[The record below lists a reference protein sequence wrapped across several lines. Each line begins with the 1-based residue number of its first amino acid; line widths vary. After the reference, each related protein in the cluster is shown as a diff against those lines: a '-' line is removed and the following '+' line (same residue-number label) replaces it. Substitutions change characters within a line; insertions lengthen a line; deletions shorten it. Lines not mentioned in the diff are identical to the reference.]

1 MRLRKNGTFVPV
13 SVILS
18 PVKDA
23 RGKLLGFAA
32 IYSDMTERNEAE
44 ARLLAAKQAAEAS
57 AASLRESEERY
68 ALVTQATR
76 DGIFDSNLVTGA
88 SYHSPRLNEI
98 LGYGEDEMP
107 TGPSSF
113 FDQVHPDDRPRLI
126 ENAARSDADK
136 TVQSFEHEVRVR
148 CKDGSYRW
156 VASNGRLL
164 RDAAGKPTRVVG
176 AIRDIT
182 QRRQAEE
189 KLAASEK
196 RLRDI
201 LDSLYGFVGLYTL
214 DGVLLDINRAP
225 LLAAGLKA
233 EDVIGL
239 PVWETPWM
247 RHNPQEQERVKGIMA
262 RAASGEVVREEM
274 TALIEGGQQI
284 VVDTTFGP
292 LHDQHGVITNVI
304 GSGTDITARK
314 EAESKLV
321 LAKQVAEIASRAKS
335 EFLANMSHEIRTPM
349 NGIIGLTEVVLES
362 DLNPEQREYL
372 GLVKNSASTLMQIIS
387 DILDIS
393 KIQAGKMVLRYKE
406 FWLRDVI
413 TSTIGA
419 FVQPAREKN
428 LRLDYNL
435 HPAIPEV
442 LLGDAT
448 LLKRVLEILLGNAV
462 KFASRGE
469 VKLEVGISPENFE
482 KLHFRVIDSGIGIA
496 ADQQRRIFE
505 PFTQV
510 DASSR
515 REFGGTGLGLAIS
528 AQLVEMMGGE
538 IWVESDGHSG
548 STFHFTARLPA
559 VTSS

>member
-1 MRLRKNGTFVPV
+1 
-13 SVILS
+13 
-18 PVKDA
+18 
-23 RGKLLGFAA
+23 
-32 IYSDMTERNEAE
+32 
-44 ARLLAAKQAAEAS
+44 
-57 AASLRESEERY
+57 
-68 ALVTQATR
+68 
-76 DGIFDSNLVTGA
+76 
-88 SYHSPRLNEI
+88 
-98 LGYGEDEMP
+98 
-107 TGPSSF
+107 
-113 FDQVHPDDRPRLI
+113 
-126 ENAARSDADK
+126 
-136 TVQSFEHEVRVR
+136 
-148 CKDGSYRW
+148 
-156 VASNGRLL
+156 
-164 RDAAGKPTRVVG
+164 
-176 AIRDIT
+176 
-182 QRRQAEE
+182 
-189 KLAASEK
+189 
-196 RLRDI
+196 
-201 LDSLYGFVGLYTL
+201 
-214 DGVLLDINRAP
+214 
-225 LLAAGLKA
+225 
-233 EDVIGL
+233 
-239 PVWETPWM
+239 
-247 RHNPQEQERVKGIMA
+247 
-262 RAASGEVVREEM
+262 
-274 TALIEGGQQI
+274 
-284 VVDTTFGP
+284 
-292 LHDQHGVITNVI
+292 
-304 GSGTDITARK
+304 
-314 EAESKLV
+314 
-321 LAKQVAEIASRAKS
+321 
-335 EFLANMSHEIRTPM
+335 
-349 NGIIGLTEVVLES
+349 
-362 DLNPEQREYL
+362 
-372 GLVKNSASTLMQIIS
+372 VKNSACTLMQIIS

-462 KFASRGE
+462 KFTSRGE

-559 VTSS
+559 ITSS